1 MQKDKIYNP
10 TRPSY
15 KGYILIP
22 NYFLKNWVRVLGL
35 GPTLLYLELLSY
47 CHKNNDIVWPTLATL
62 SHNLGISK
70 NSLLSYRKI
79 LIQYGLI
86 KKIAI
91 RRASHKHYHSSLY
104 QITPIEGAKF
114 TPDLVQNLEGGSS
127 NFAPGVVQNLNNNNN
142 HINNTNIT
150 TTKEEV
156 AVMVNS
162 KKLKEKG
169 TEKIVVLKTIRS
181 IREKIRKANR
191 ESTSSQ
197 KNNEPKPNII
207 FEKEKFKVH

>member
-1 MQKDKIYNP
+1 
-10 TRPSY
+10 
-15 KGYILIP
+15 
-22 NYFLKNWVRVLGL
+22 
-35 GPTLLYLELLSY
+35 
-47 CHKNNDIVWPTLATL
+47 
-62 SHNLGISK
+62 
-70 NSLLSYRKI
+70 
-79 LIQYGLI
+79 
-86 KKIAI
+86 
-91 RRASHKHYHSSLY
+91 
-104 QITPIEGAKF
+104 
-114 TPDLVQNLEGGSS
+114 LEGGSS